1 MLASPCIIVAFI
13 VASGLGVD
21 AWLVGMFAV
30 LVALVVTGTGV
41 LLGIARLAKRHS
53 RAIPT

>member
-21 AWLVGMFAV
+21 AWLVGMF
-30 LVALVVTGTGV
+30 VALVVTGTGV